1 MVSDPALMESG
12 LIGQR
17 HDQLSQVLKET
28 LMIRELRVARCPIS
42 LWRHGFPIHQ
52 LETEDVCRLHALGKL
67 GYVVRNQLHECIEF
81 ELDRKVVNS
90 DGAGQEVGRLTNATT
105 LAGMQVVEPA
115 IAQEYCDDVDDA

>member
-1 MVSDPALMESG
+1 MVSDPALIESG

-17 HDQLSQVLKET
+17 HHQLGQVLTET
-28 LMIRELRVARCPIS
+28 LMIRELS
-42 LWRHGFPIHQ
+42 LVRYPTSFWRHGCTIHQ

-67 GYVVRNQLHECIEF
+67 GYVVCNQLHECIKF